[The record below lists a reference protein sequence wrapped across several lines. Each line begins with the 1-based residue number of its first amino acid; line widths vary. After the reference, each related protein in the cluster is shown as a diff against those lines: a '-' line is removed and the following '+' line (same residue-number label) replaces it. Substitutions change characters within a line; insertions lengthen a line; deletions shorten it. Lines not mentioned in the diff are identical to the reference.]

1 MGYGGPPRLAEWLLR
16 QLIRPSPAA
25 DAILGDLAEEHH
37 AERRARGRLGAGA
50 WYWRQAAGVAG
61 RVLVA
66 RHRARR
72 PAPSPFPIPGD
83 SFMSGLWRDLCLAAR
98 LLAHQRAFAF
108 VVVLTL
114 AVGLAANATVLALV
128 DGLVLRPFPLR
139 DIDRLVQVFGSSPE
153 GGPIADRRE
162 VSPADFVDFQRE
174 VRAANL
180 VALEWWDATIAGQTE
195 PERLQGFKVSPAF
208 FEAMGVGVAMGRGF
222 LSEEAQPGRNRVAVV
237 SDALWK
243 RRFAAD
249 PQLVGR
255 TITLEGEPHLI
266 VGIAPPKFDYP
277 YGSDVWSPLAF
288 TPDALAPRQRRYL
301 SVIGRLQDG
310 ASPAQAQAEIAAT
323 AARLAQQYPTT
334 NRGWT
339 VNTMPLAASV
349 VDIGAAAFLVVQQ
362 VATLLVLLLAC
373 VNVANLLIVRAAD
386 RSKELALRVALGA
399 SRWRVVRLLV
409 LESLTLAIAG
419 ALGAIPLAWA
429 ALQACRAAMPPNIAR
444 FIRGWEEVDVDLRVI
459 GGLALLA
466 VGSTVVFGLL
476 PALRASR
483 VSLNDALKT
492 GGRTAGSGGGRHRLR
507 NTMVVVEVALALTL
521 LIAAGL
527 SVRGTT
533 TVLFRDDGYD
543 PDGVMT
549 LRVSLLGA
557 RYDTPDKQR
566 AFFESLVD
574 DARGVLGIEGVALAN
589 VAPASMRN
597 ASSAV
602 EIEGHPVADA
612 AGRRSADFRLTTPGY
627 FQALRIRLTA
637 GRDFGRGD
645 IAGTQPVAIVSET
658 MARRY
663 WTNEDPIGKRFKVE
677 GPDRAWRTVVG
688 VARDV
693 HHTWFMNEIAP
704 TFYVPFAQ
712 EPAGD
717 MVLMLRATGD
727 PSPLAA
733 VGRRLVL
740 TRDAGQPVYE
750 VRSLRQVRSE
760 GAVGLTFAATFMC
773 VFGLVGLLLA
783 GVGIYAIM
791 AYAVRQRTHEIG
803 VRLALG
809 ARPREVLATT
819 LGRGLRLTAV
829 GLVVGLAGAY
839 GLGSLM
845 ERTLFGSIQVDAL
858 TFVVFTA
865 VLAAAA
871 IVASVVPAR
880 RALRVDPMIAL
891 RD

>member
-1 MGYGGPPRLAEWLLR
+1 
-16 QLIRPSPAA
+16 
-25 DAILGDLAEEHH
+25 
-37 AERRARGRLGAGA
+37 
-50 WYWRQAAGVAG
+50 
-61 RVLVA
+61 
-66 RHRARR
+66 
-72 PAPSPFPIPGD
+72 
-83 SFMSGLWRDLCLAAR
+83 MSGLWRDVRLAAR
-98 LLAHQRAFAF
+98 LLAHQPAFAF

-139 DIDRLVQVFGSSPE
+139 DIDHLVQVFGVSPE
-153 GGPIADRRE
+153 AGPMADRQE

-174 VRAANL
+174 VRAADL
-180 VALEWWDATIAGQTE
+180 VALDWWDATIAGQTE

-208 FEAMGVGVAMGRGF
+208 FEAMGVGVTLGRGF
-222 LSEEAQPGRNRVAVV
+222 LAEEAQPGRDRVAVV

-243 RRFAAD
+243 RRFGAD

-277 YGSDVWSPLAF
+277 FGSQVWSPLAF
-288 TPDALAPRQRRYL
+288 TPDALASRQRRHL
-301 SVIGRLQDG
+301 SVIGRLRDG
-310 ASPAQAQAEIAAT
+310 ASPARAQAEIAAT

-373 VNVANLLIVRAAD
+373 VNVANLLVVRAAD

-409 LESLTLAIAG
+409 LESLALAITG
-419 ALGAIPLAWA
+419 AIGAIPLAWG
-429 ALQACRAAMPPNIAR
+429 ALLACRAAMPPNIAR
-444 FIRGWEEVDVDLRVI
+444 FIRGWEEVDVDLRVV
-459 GGLALLA
+459 GGLAVLA
-466 VGSTVVFGLL
+466 VASTVVFGLL

-492 GGRTAGSGGGRHRLR
+492 GGRTAGGGGRHRLR

-521 LIAAGL
+521 LIGAGL

-549 LRVSLLGA
+549 LRVSLLGT
-557 RYDTPDKQR
+557 RYETPDKRR

-597 ASSAV
+597 ASQAV

-612 AGRRSADFRLTTPGY
+612 AERRSADFRVTTPGY
-627 FQALRIRLTA
+627 FQTLRIRLTA

-645 IAGTQPVAIVSET
+645 TADTQPVAIVSET
-658 MARRY
+658 LARRY
-663 WTNEDPIGKRFKVE
+663 WPKEDPVGRRFRVA
-677 GPDRAWRTVVG
+677 GPDDSWITVVG

-693 HHTWFMNEIAP
+693 HHTWFMNDIAP

-712 EPAGD
+712 APLGD
-717 MVLMLRATGD
+717 MVLMLRSTGD

-760 GAVGLTFAATFMC
+760 GAVGLTFAATFMG

-803 VRLALG
+803 VRRALG

-819 LGRGLRLTAV
+819 LGRGLRLTAI
-829 GLVVGLAGAY
+829 GLGVGLAGAY

-858 TFVVFTA
+858 TFVVFTG

-871 IVASVVPAR
+871 LAASVVPAR

-891 RD
+891 RDQ

>member
-1 MGYGGPPRLAEWLLR
+1 MRYGGPPRLAEWLLR
-16 QLIRPSPAA
+16 RLIQASPAA

-37 AERRARGRLGAGA
+37 AERRARGRLGAAA
-50 WYWRQAAGVAG
+50 WYWRQAAGVAS
-61 RVLVA
+61 RRLVA
-66 RHRARR
+66 QHRARR

-83 SFMSGLWRDLCLAAR
+83 SLMSGLWRDFRLAVR
-98 LLAHQRAFAF
+98 LLAHQPAFAF

-139 DIDRLVQVFGSSPE
+139 DIDRLVQVFGVAPE
-153 GGPIADRRE
+153 AGELADRRE
-162 VSPADFVDFQRE
+162 VSPADFVDFQRD
-174 VRAANL
+174 VRTADL
-180 VALEWWDATIAGQTE
+180 VALDWWDATIAGETE

-208 FEAMGVGVAMGRGF
+208 FEAMGVGVALGRGF
-222 LSEEAQPGRNRVAVV
+222 LAEEAQSGRDRVAVV

-255 TITLEGEPHLI
+255 TITLEGEPYLI

-277 YGSDVWSPLAF
+277 FGSQVWSPLAF
-288 TPDALAPRQRRYL
+288 TPDALAARQRRYL
-301 SVIGRLQDG
+301 SVIGRLHDG
-310 ASPAQAQAEIAAT
+310 TSPAQAQAEIAAT
-323 AARLAQQYPTT
+323 AARLARQYPAT

-349 VDIGAAAFLVVQQ
+349 VDVGAAAFLVVQQ

-399 SRWRVVRLLV
+399 SRWRVIRLLV

-444 FIRGWEEVDVDLRVI
+444 FIRGWEEVDVDLRVV

-466 VGSTVVFGLL
+466 VASTVVFGLL

-492 GGRTAGSGGGRHRLR
+492 GGRTAGGGGRHRLR

-521 LIAAGL
+521 LVAAGL

-574 DARGVLGIEGVALAN
+574 DARGVLGIESAALSN

-612 AGRRSADFRLTTPGY
+612 AERRSADFRVSTPGY
-627 FQALRIRLTA
+627 FQTLRIRLTS

-645 IAGTQPVAIVSET
+645 TADTQPVAIVSET

-663 WTNEDPIGKRFKVE
+663 WAGEDPIGRRFRVE
-677 GPDRAWRTVVG
+677 GPDDSWITVVG

-693 HHTWFMNEIAP
+693 HHNWFMNDIAP
-704 TFYVPFAQ
+704 TFYVPFSQA
-712 EPAGD
+712 PLGD
-717 MVLMLRATGD
+717 MVLMLRSTGD

-740 TRDAGQPVYE
+740 TRDSGQPVYE

-760 GAVGLTFAATFMC
+760 GAVGLSFAATFMG

-809 ARPREVLATT
+809 ARPRQVLAST
-819 LGRGLRLTAV
+819 LGRGLRLTAI

-845 ERTLFGSIQVDAL
+845 ERSLFGSIKVDAL

-871 IVASVVPAR
+871 IAASIVPAR

-891 RD
+891 RNQ